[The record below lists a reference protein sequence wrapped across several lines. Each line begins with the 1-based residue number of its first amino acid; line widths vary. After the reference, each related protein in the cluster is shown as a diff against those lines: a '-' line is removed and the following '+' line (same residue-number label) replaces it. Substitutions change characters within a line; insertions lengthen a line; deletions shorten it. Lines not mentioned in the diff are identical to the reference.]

1 MIQPFMVKAKSLSF
15 LYIFILLLKPFISL
29 FLVFQLVNGEN
40 TDSGATIPDLK
51 VRLLNGSSTTLH
63 QLSQDGPLLIDFWA
77 TWCVPCKKVMKYL
90 NQYHKEYAD
99 DNFKVLMIN
108 TDTPRSLGKVR
119 SFIKSQDYSF
129 NVGMDPNK
137 VLSKKLNGMI
147 MPTLILVDKG
157 GIIKWRHQG
166 YVAGEEVEIEKRIK
180 QVLEKNINENIN

>member
-1 MIQPFMVKAKSLSF
+1 MVKAKPLSF
-15 LYIFILLLKPFISL
+15 TTLFSLLLKPFITL
-29 FLVFQLVNGEN
+29 IIILQFLNGEN
-40 TDSGATIPDLK
+40 TDSGSTIPDLK
-51 VRLLNGSSTTLH
+51 VRLLNGTSTTLH

-90 NQYHKEYAD
+90 NQYHEKYAD

-119 SFIKSQDYSF
+119 GFIKSQDYSF

-166 YVAGEEVEIEKRIK
+166 YVAGEEIEIEKQIK
-180 QVLEKNINENIN
+180 QVLGKNVNENIN

>member
-1 MIQPFMVKAKSLSF
+1 MVKAKPFSFTDLFSLS
-15 LYIFILLLKPFISL
+15 LKPFITL
-29 FLVFQLVNGEN
+29 IIVFQFVNGEN
-40 TDSGATIPDLK
+40 TDSGSTIPDLK

-90 NQYHKEYAD
+90 NQYHEKYAD

-108 TDTPRSLGKVR
+108 TDTPRSLSKVR
-119 SFIKSQDYSF
+119 GFIKSQDYSF

-166 YVAGEEVEIEKRIK
+166 YVAGEEIEIEKQIK
-180 QVLEKNINENIN
+180 QVLGNNINENIN

>member
-1 MIQPFMVKAKSLSF
+1 MVKAKPSSF
-15 LYIFILLLKPFISL
+15 TALFSLLLKPSITLIIIFQ
-29 FLVFQLVNGEN
+29 FLNGEN
-40 TDSGATIPDLK
+40 TDSGSTIPDLK
-51 VRLLNGSSTTLH
+51 VRLLNGTSTTLH

-90 NQYHKEYAD
+90 NQYHEKYAD

-108 TDTPRSLGKVR
+108 TDTPRSLSKVR
-119 SFIKSQDYSF
+119 GFIKSQDYSF

-166 YVAGEEVEIEKRIK
+166 YVAGEEIEIEKQIK
-180 QVLEKNINENIN
+180 QVLGNNINENIN

>member
-1 MIQPFMVKAKSLSF
+1 MVKAKPLSF
-15 LYIFILLLKPFISL
+15 TTLFSLLLKPFITL
-29 FLVFQLVNGEN
+29 IIIFQFLNGEN
-40 TDSGATIPDLK
+40 TDSGSTIPDLK
-51 VRLLNGSSTTLH
+51 VRLLDGTSTTLH

-90 NQYHKEYAD
+90 NQYHEKYAD

-119 SFIKSQDYSF
+119 GFIKSQDYSF

-166 YVAGEEVEIEKRIK
+166 YVAGEEIEIEKQIK
-180 QVLEKNINENIN
+180 QVLGNNINENIN

>member
-1 MIQPFMVKAKSLSF
+1 MVKAKPLSF
-15 LYIFILLLKPFISL
+15 TALFSLLLKPFITFIIVSQ
-29 FLVFQLVNGEN
+29 FLNGEN
-40 TDSGATIPDLK
+40 TDSGSTIPDLK
-51 VRLLNGSSTTLH
+51 VRLLNGTSTTLH

-90 NQYHKEYAD
+90 NQYHEKYAD

-119 SFIKSQDYSF
+119 GFIKSQDYSF

-166 YVAGEEVEIEKRIK
+166 YVAGEELEIEKQIK
-180 QVLEKNINENIN
+180 QVLGKDINENIN

>member
-1 MIQPFMVKAKSLSF
+1 MVKAKPLSFTDLFSLS
-15 LYIFILLLKPFISL
+15 LKPFITL
-29 FLVFQLVNGEN
+29 IIVFQFVNGEN
-40 TDSGATIPDLK
+40 TDSGSTIPDLK

-90 NQYHKEYAD
+90 NQYHEKYAE

-119 SFIKSQDYSF
+119 GFIKSQDYSF

-166 YVAGEEVEIEKRIK
+166 YVAGEELEIEKQIK
-180 QVLEKNINENIN
+180 QVLGKNINENIN

>member
-1 MIQPFMVKAKSLSF
+1 MKAKPSSFTATFSLF
-15 LYIFILLLKPFISL
+15 LKSLISL
-29 FLVFQLVNGEN
+29 FIVFQFVNGEN
-40 TDSGATIPDLK
+40 TDSGSTITDLK

-77 TWCVPCKKVMKYL
+77 TWCLPCIKVMKYL
-90 NQYHKEYAD
+90 NQYHEKYAD

-119 SFIKSQDYSF
+119 GYIKSKNYSF

-166 YVAGEEVEIEKRIK
+166 YVAGEEIEIEKQIK
-180 QVLEKNINENIN
+180 QVLGNNINENIN

>member
-1 MIQPFMVKAKSLSF
+1 MVNSKPLSFTAIFSLLHKSLIT
-15 LYIFILLLKPFISL
+15 LTI
-29 FLVFQLVNGEN
+29 VFHFANGED
-40 TDSGATIPDLK
+40 TDSVSSIPDLK

-63 QLSQDGPLLIDFWA
+63 QLSQKGPLLIDFWA
-77 TWCVPCKKVMKYL
+77 TWCVPCIKVMKYL
-90 NQYHKEYAD
+90 NQYHEKYAD

-119 SFIKSQDYSF
+119 GFIKSKDYSF

-137 VLSKKLNGMI
+137 VLSKKLNGMT

-166 YVAGEEVEIEKRIK
+166 YVAGEEIEIENQIK
-180 QVLEKNINENIN
+180 QVLGKNINENIK

>member
-1 MIQPFMVKAKSLSF
+1 MVKAKPFSFTDLFSLS
-15 LYIFILLLKPFISL
+15 LKPFITL
-29 FLVFQLVNGEN
+29 IIVFQFVNGEN
-40 TDSGATIPDLK
+40 TDSGSTIPDLK

-90 NQYHKEYAD
+90 NQYHEEYAE

-108 TDTPRSLGKVR
+108 TDTPRSLGNVR
-119 SFIKSQDYSF
+119 GFIKSQDYSF

-166 YVAGEEVEIEKRIK
+166 YVAGEELEIEKQIK
-180 QVLEKNINENIN
+180 QVLGKNINENIN

>member
-1 MIQPFMVKAKSLSF
+1 MVKAKPLSF
-15 LYIFILLLKPFISL
+15 TALFSLLLKPFFTFIIVSQ
-29 FLVFQLVNGEN
+29 FLNGEN
-40 TDSGATIPDLK
+40 TDSGSTIPDLK
-51 VRLLNGSSTTLH
+51 VRLLNGTSTTLH

-90 NQYHKEYAD
+90 NQYHEKYAD

-119 SFIKSQDYSF
+119 GFIKSQDYSF

-166 YVAGEEVEIEKRIK
+166 YVAGEELEIEKQIK
-180 QVLEKNINENIN
+180 QVLGKNINENIN

>member
-1 MIQPFMVKAKSLSF
+1 MVKAKHLSLTDLFSLS
-15 LYIFILLLKPFISL
+15 LKPFITL
-29 FLVFQLVNGEN
+29 IIVFQFVNGEN
-40 TDSGATIPDLK
+40 TDSGSTIPDLK
-51 VRLLNGSSTTLH
+51 VRLLNGTSTTLH

-90 NQYHKEYAD
+90 NQYHEKYAD

-119 SFIKSQDYSF
+119 GFIKSQDYSF

-157 GIIKWRHQG
+157 GTIKWRHQG
-166 YVAGEEVEIEKRIK
+166 YVAGEEIEIEKQIK
-180 QVLEKNINENIN
+180 QVLGNNINENIN

>member
-1 MIQPFMVKAKSLSF
+1 MVKAKPLSYTALF
-15 LYIFILLLKPFISL
+15 SLLLKPFFTFII
-29 FLVFQLVNGEN
+29 VFQFLNGEN
-40 TDSGATIPDLK
+40 TDSGSTIPDLK
-51 VRLLNGSSTTLH
+51 VRLLNGTSTTLH

-90 NQYHKEYAD
+90 NQYHEKYAD

-119 SFIKSQDYSF
+119 GFIKSQDYSF

-166 YVAGEEVEIEKRIK
+166 YVAGEELEIEKQIK
-180 QVLEKNINENIN
+180 QVLGKNINENIN

>member
-1 MIQPFMVKAKSLSF
+1 MVKAKPLSFTNLFSLS
-15 LYIFILLLKPFISL
+15 LKPFITL
-29 FLVFQLVNGEN
+29 IIVFQFVNGEN
-40 TDSGATIPDLK
+40 TDSGYTIPDLK

-90 NQYHKEYAD
+90 NQYHEEYAD

-119 SFIKSQDYSF
+119 GFIKSQDYSF

-166 YVAGEEVEIEKRIK
+166 YVAGEEIEIEKQIK
-180 QVLEKNINENIN
+180 QVLGKNINENIN

>member
-1 MIQPFMVKAKSLSF
+1 MVKAKPLSF
-15 LYIFILLLKPFISL
+15 TTLFSLLLKPFITL
-29 FLVFQLVNGEN
+29 IIILQFLNGEN
-40 TDSGATIPDLK
+40 TDSGSTIPDLK
-51 VRLLNGSSTTLH
+51 VRLLNGTSTTLH

-90 NQYHKEYAD
+90 NEYHEEYAN

-119 SFIKSQDYSF
+119 GFIKSQDYSF

-147 MPTLILVDKG
+147 MPLSLIH
-157 GIIKWRHQG
+157 I
-166 YVAGEEVEIEKRIK
+166 
-180 QVLEKNINENIN
+180 

>member
-1 MIQPFMVKAKSLSF
+1 MVKAKPLSF
-15 LYIFILLLKPFISL
+15 TALFSLLLKPFFTFIIVSQ
-29 FLVFQLVNGEN
+29 FLNGEN
-40 TDSGATIPDLK
+40 TDSGSTISDLK
-51 VRLLNGSSTTLH
+51 VRLLNGTSTTLH

-90 NQYHKEYAD
+90 NQYHEKYAD

-119 SFIKSQDYSF
+119 GFIKSQDYSF

-166 YVAGEEVEIEKRIK
+166 YVAGEELEIEKQIK
-180 QVLEKNINENIN
+180 QVLGKNINENIN

>member
-1 MIQPFMVKAKSLSF
+1 MVKAKPFSFTDLFSLS
-15 LYIFILLLKPFISL
+15 LKPFITL
-29 FLVFQLVNGEN
+29 IIVFQFVNGEN
-40 TDSGATIPDLK
+40 TDSGSTIPDLK

-63 QLSQDGPLLIDFWA
+63 QLFQDGPLLIDFWA

-90 NQYHKEYAD
+90 NQYHEEYAE

-119 SFIKSQDYSF
+119 GFIKSQDYSF

-166 YVAGEEVEIEKRIK
+166 YVAGEELEIEKQIK
-180 QVLEKNINENIN
+180 QVLGKNINENIN

>member
-1 MIQPFMVKAKSLSF
+1 MVKAKPLSF
-15 LYIFILLLKPFISL
+15 TTLFSLLLKPFITL
-29 FLVFQLVNGEN
+29 IIIFQFLNGEN
-40 TDSGATIPDLK
+40 TDSGSTIPNLK
-51 VRLLNGSSTTLH
+51 VRLLNGTSTTLH

-90 NQYHKEYAD
+90 NQYHEKYAD

-119 SFIKSQDYSF
+119 GFIKSQDYSF

-166 YVAGEEVEIEKRIK
+166 YVAGEELEIEKQIK
-180 QVLEKNINENIN
+180 QVLGKNINENIN

>member
-1 MIQPFMVKAKSLSF
+1 MVKAKPLSF
-15 LYIFILLLKPFISL
+15 TTLFSLLLKPFITL
-29 FLVFQLVNGEN
+29 IIIFQFLNGEN
-40 TDSGATIPDLK
+40 TDSGSTIPDLK
-51 VRLLNGSSTTLH
+51 VRLLNGTSTTLH

-90 NQYHKEYAD
+90 NQYHEKYAD

-119 SFIKSQDYSF
+119 GFIKSQDYSF

-166 YVAGEEVEIEKRIK
+166 YVAGEEIEIEKQIK
-180 QVLEKNINENIN
+180 QVLGNNVNENFN